1 MVHGCRAL
9 PELSELTAAH
19 WTSGAS
25 GRLSVQRCATCLRW
39 SFPPAPCCRHCWGTD
54 LRFEPVSGKGRLVSW
69 TGVAEAVGLAPPAPY
84 LVVVVDLEEGARLLL
99 NLVGSAADE
108 LRVDVP
114 VRLRFQ
120 QIDADVWL
128 PLAELEELEQ
138 PEDELEAVS

>member
-1 MVHGCRAL
+1 M
-9 PELSELTAAH
+9 
-19 WTSGAS
+19 
-25 GRLSVQRCATCLRW
+25 
-39 SFPPAPCCRHCWGTD
+39 
-54 LRFEPVSGKGRLVSW
+54 RFEPVRGKGVLVSW
-69 TGVAEAVGLAPPAPY
+69 TRVAEAVGGAPTAPY
-84 LVVVVDLEEGARLLL
+84 LVVVVDLEEGVRLLL

-108 LRVDVP
+108 LRVGLP